1 MERGETNLR
10 NQLGVDLALLQFQCQ
25 FMQPRCV
32 ANGGTIPSA
41 TCENQQDGKRFD
53 EDPLIGLETV
63 FQCRRPPKEKGECG
77 VNPSTVA
84 FTFRFPHV
92 LSSFSFDLFLRCQ
105 FGFVSVGSVC
115 AYTANMA
122 TRLFG
127 LAFCFSVSLL
137 CAPRLPLIP
146 NVVEQIRVILE
157 ARNG

>member
-1 MERGETNLR
+1 MDLR
-10 NQLGVDLALLQFQCQ
+10 PCFSAVDH
-25 FMQPRCV
+25 R
-32 ANGGTIPSA
+32 
-41 TCENQQDGKRFD
+41 K
-53 EDPLIGLETV
+53 
-63 FQCRRPPKEKGECG
+63 KKGECG

-146 NVVEQIRVILE
+146 NVVEQDNLGHQSDCLE
-157 ARNG
+157 ALGFGVGGWGAVVGLRFVALPLATSHYPVYPRWC